1 MKKLQNTSL
10 IRAEKTLIIAC
21 HKYYPGNVGEW
32 KENVFLMES
41 SVSVLQRYNVRQQ
54 EHLRYYVEEKG
65 CRQILVV
72 GHHHTYAVRRI
83 SDDHSPHSPLSALTF
98 NLKLF
103 LGTPDKDAIPQPFR
117 EQLLVE
123 MNTLQQCQWLMENDF
138 IQERVNHSALRV
150 IGIVAGTPDR
160 NAKQLF
166 YNGISYN
173 NLVSLN

>member
-1 MKKLQNTSL
+1 M

-21 HKYYPGNVGEW
+21 HKYYPGSVGEW

-41 SVSVLQRYNVRQQ
+41 SVNVLQRYNARQQ
-54 EHLRYYVEEKG
+54 EHLRRYIEDKG

-72 GHHHTYAVRRI
+72 GHLHNYAVLRI
-83 SDDHSPHSPLSALTF
+83 SEDHSSHSPLSALTF

-103 LGTPDKDAIPQPFR
+103 LGKQGRDILPQPVR
-117 EQLLVE
+117 ERLLVE

-138 IQERVNHSALRV
+138 IQERVDQGTLHV

-160 NAKQLF
+160 NANAVF

-173 NLVSLN
+173 NLITLN